1 MLFSFVHHI
10 FILFLFCLMVVIII
24 APKSEMIVL
33 IQVTHPLTFF
43 FRYYINY
50 KFMKKKVKRYLEQM
64 EIGAQNRH
72 NVLRDFSMLLD
83 NQVNTSKL

>member
-43 FRYYINY
+43 FQILYQLQVY
-50 KFMKKKVKRYLEQM
+50 EEESQ
-64 EIGAQNRH
+64 EIPRTNG
-72 NVLRDFSMLLD
+72 DWS
-83 NQVNTSKL
+83 SKSP